1 MAPGSTF
8 TVFTSSGITG
18 TFANI
23 ANGQRLITADGIGA
37 FQVNYGP
44 LSAFGANNIVL
55 SHFTAVPEPSTY
67 VMLGLGAVIIV
78 WQVRRR
84 RR

>member
-1 MAPGSTF
+1 M
-8 TVFTSSGITG
+8 
-18 TFANI
+18 
-23 ANGQRLITADGIGA
+23 
-37 FQVNYGP
+37 NYGP

-67 VMLGLGAVIIV
+67 VMLGLGAAM